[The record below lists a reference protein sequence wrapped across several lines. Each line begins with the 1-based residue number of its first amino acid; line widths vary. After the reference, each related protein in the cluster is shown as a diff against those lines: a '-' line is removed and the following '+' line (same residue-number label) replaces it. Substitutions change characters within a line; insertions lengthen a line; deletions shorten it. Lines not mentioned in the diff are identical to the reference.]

1 MTVLFVTLSQA
12 PTPVPVSG
20 KPISKKLL
28 GTDDSVLGKVG
39 GWAKVAKKKKK
50 LEIIVILF
58 QYALNFNMLLRYISV
73 SEGRH

>member
-39 GWAKVAKKKKK
+39 GWAKVAKKKK

>member
-39 GWAKVAKKKKK
+39 GWAKVAKKKKSWK
-50 LEIIVILF
+50 
-58 QYALNFNMLLRYISV
+58 
-73 SEGRH
+73 